1 VTTLRWAA
9 ATDVGRRRRNNQD
22 KVLAAE
28 PLFAVAD
35 GMGGHAGGEIA
46 AVTAVEALKAS
57 FSRKPSADALEQ
69 AVRDANRAVCDRA
82 EGQPD
87 LRNMGTTITAMAL
100 VDDQGDEL
108 FAIANVGDSRAY
120 LLRDSELTQLT
131 DDHSVPQ
138 ELFRAGQL
146 SEAEAAIDPR
156 RNQLTRVLGMSDAE
170 PDMQSLLPYRGDRL
184 LLCSDGL
191 YNEVD
196 DGEIASVLRRVADPD
211 EVARRLIEMA
221 NDRGGNDNISVVI
234 VDVVDDDDRAG
245 AASAALAHEPPPSR
259 SSTTGLMSA
268 QERNAQLRSLARDRD
283 EEPAHP
289 RAPREGAPAP
299 LAMPARRVTGR
310 VVAFVTVL
318 VLLVAAGVG
327 AIAWYARGSYFVGLH
342 EGRVTIYKGRPGGL
356 LWFDPTV
363 EEATPITSA
372 SLLPARRDD
381 LEAGKPE
388 PSLADARLYVE
399 RIQQEAARAGASGGD
414 GPAATSTTTTEA
426 TTVSPTSTVQP

>member
-1 VTTLRWAA
+1 MTTLRWAA

-22 KVLAAE
+22 KVLAVDT
-28 PLFAVAD
+28 LFAVAD

-57 FSRKPSADALEQ
+57 FSRDPSMDALER

-87 LRNMGTTITAMAL
+87 LRNMGTTITAVAL
-100 VDDQGDEL
+100 VDDRGDQL
-108 FAIANVGDSRAY
+108 FAVANVGDSRAY
-120 LLRDSELTQLT
+120 LLRDGELTQLT

-146 SEAEAAIDPR
+146 SEAEAANDPR
-156 RNQLTRVLGMSDAE
+156 RNQLTRVLGMPDAE

-196 DGEIASVLRRVADPD
+196 DGEIASVLRRVADP
-211 EVARRLIEMA
+211 EEAARRLIEMA
-221 NDRGGNDNISVVI
+221 NERGGNDNISVV
-234 VDVVDDDDRAG
+234 VLDVVDDDDRAG
-245 AASAALAHEPPPSR
+245 AASAALAHESPTSR
-259 SSTTGLMSA
+259 GTTTGLMSA
-268 QERNAQLRSLARDRD
+268 QERNAQLRSLARDREEQPAHRPAPAD
-283 EEPAHP
+283 EPAP
-289 RAPREGAPAP
+289 PG
-299 LAMPARRVTGR
+299 LAMPPRRVTVR

-318 VLLVAAGVG
+318 VLVVAGGVAAV
-327 AIAWYARGSYFVGLH
+327 AWYARGSYFVGLH

-363 EEATPITSA
+363 EETTPITSA
-372 SLLPARRDD
+372 SLLPARVDD

-388 PSLADARLYVE
+388 PSLAEARRYVE
-399 RIQQEAARAGASGGD
+399 RIQEEAARGGGSGGD
-414 GPAATSTTTTEA
+414 AEATTSTTAA
-426 TTVSPTSTVQP
+426 TTTTPTSPPQP